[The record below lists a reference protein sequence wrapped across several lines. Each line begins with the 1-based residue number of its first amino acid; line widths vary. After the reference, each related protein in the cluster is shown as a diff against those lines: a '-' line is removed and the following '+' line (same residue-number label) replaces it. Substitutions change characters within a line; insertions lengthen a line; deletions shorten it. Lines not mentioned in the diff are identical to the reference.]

1 MSADRVRVLVARIT
15 LLLDGV
21 AVLALLAMMSVTTA
35 DVLLRRFANQPITG
49 ATEWAELA
57 LGVAFFMAVPGVFA
71 RGANIT
77 VDMIDQWR
85 PNWSVGLKRFAA
97 LLSAVML
104 GFFAWNM
111 VGPLVDIV
119 EFGDTSADL
128 QLPKVWFM
136 APAWVGIAL
145 ALIAS
150 VAVLLAGELE
160 PDAAATREGAL

>member
-1 MSADRVRVLVARIT
+1 MSAARVRALVARIT
-15 LLLDGV
+15 WLLDGV
-21 AVLALLAMMSVTTA
+21 AVVALIAMMSVTTL

-57 LGVAFFMAVPGVFA
+57 LGIAFFMAVPGVFA

-85 PNWSVGLKRFAA
+85 PQWSVGLKRFAA

-136 APAWVGIAL
+136 APAWVGIVL
-145 ALIAS
+145 ALITS

-160 PDAAATREGAL
+160 QTPAAATEPAP

>member
-1 MSADRVRVLVARIT
+1 MSAARVRALVARVT

-21 AVLALLAMMSVTTA
+21 AVVALIAMMSVTTA
-35 DVLLRRFANQPITG
+35 DVLLRRLANQPITG

-57 LGVAFFMAVPGVFA
+57 LGIAFFMAVPGVYA

-85 PNWSVGLKRFAA
+85 PQWSVGLKRLAA
-97 LLSAVML
+97 LLSAAML
-104 GFFAWNM
+104 LFFAWNM
-111 VGPLVDIV
+111 VTPLIDII

-145 ALIAS
+145 ALITS

-160 PDAAATREGAL
+160 PQDIAVTEGGP